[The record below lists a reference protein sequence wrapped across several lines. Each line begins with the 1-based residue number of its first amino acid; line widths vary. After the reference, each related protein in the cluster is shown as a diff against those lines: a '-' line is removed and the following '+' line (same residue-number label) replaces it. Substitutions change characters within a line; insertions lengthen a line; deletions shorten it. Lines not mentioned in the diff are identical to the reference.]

1 MTLSASSVVV
11 TSRQRALHFLCLS
24 LSPFALLEAPL
35 DLSPL
40 TPLMLI
46 DLCVRM
52 SMCSPLTNYY
62 VLPIR
67 FIGAFK
73 TILRWERLFEETS
86 APFSMVTREP
96 FTPFI
101 SVSFWIPIYTRDL
114 LTCLFTFSPFTS
126 LFICFLLLTKLLA

>member
-1 MTLSASSVVV
+1 MTLSASSAVV
-11 TSRQRALHFLCLS
+11 TSRQRALHFLC

-46 DLCVRM
+46 DLCARV

-73 TILRWERLFEETS
+73 TILRRERLFEETS
-86 APFSMVTREP
+86 APFFMATREL

-101 SVSFWIPIYTRDL
+101 SVSFWIPIYTRDRSHAHVFDDF
-114 LTCLFTFSPFTS
+114 LTVYILIHLF
-126 LFICFLLLTKLLA
+126 LTTY